1 MRPTLPR
8 LLQPSIRLL
17 GHENPLGLPR
27 SGTPPHWPKRPERRP
42 IRNVAKVIAVSSAKG
57 GVGKSTVAANL
68 SLAFARLGYRSGIL
82 DVDIFGPS
90 VPTLF
95 NLSGEPRLSAHNQLV
110 PLTNYGVKTM
120 SMGYLVD
127 EAAPVVWRGPMVM
140 KSVQQLLHD
149 VDWGGLDVLVLD
161 LPPGTGDTQLTITQQ
176 VLLDGALIVTTPHAL
191 AVKDALLHDVDW
203 GRLDVLVLDLPPG
216 TGDTQL
222 TITQQVQL
230 DGALIVTTP
239 HALAVKDAVKG
250 VNMFKKLGVDMLGLV
265 QNMSLFTCPHCAG
278 HTNVFGTNER
288 VETMCREHAIEFLAD
303 VPLHPAIGD
312 DADRGKPTVV
322 AEPTSERA
330 SVFVK
335 MAEDVAA
342 KLNMSRRHT

>member
-8 LLQPSIRLL
+8 LFQPSIRLL

-90 VPTLF
+90 IPTLF
-95 NLSGEPRLSAHNQLV
+95 NLSGEPRLSANNQLV

-191 AVKDALLHDVDW
+191 AVKDA
-203 GRLDVLVLDLPPG
+203 
-216 TGDTQL
+216 
-222 TITQQVQL
+222 
-230 DGALIVTTP
+230 
-239 HALAVKDAVKG
+239 VKG
-250 VNMFKKLGVDMLGLV
+250 VNMFKKVDVNILGLV
-265 QNMSLFTCPHCAG
+265 QNMSLFTCPHCTG
-278 HTNVFGTNER
+278 QTNVFGSNDR
-288 VETMCREHAIEFLAD
+288 VENMCKENEIEFLAD

-312 DADRGKPTVV
+312 DADKGKPTVV

-330 SVFVK
+330 GVFVK
-335 MAEDVAA
+335 LAGDVAT
-342 KLNMSRRHT
+342 KLQMSR